1 MEIRFMVRFM
11 ILDWITCSYMQP
23 THRLCPDRRRPATSA
38 GRSDSL
44 RGRSIQWRFSP
55 PTPRLPLV
63 RGRSVAAEQNT
74 TAIQVTVP
82 TFLHVTPKYYYLRL
96 VVPLIVGN
104 HRYDRKY
111 GWYTLKVHP
120 TYSTFQ
126 PRGPI
131 RVRSGRAARGAVH
144 AIANPVHDGVE

>member
-38 GRSDSL
+38 GRSGSL

-96 VVPLIVGN
+96 VTPLIVCNLVWAQPGN
-104 HRYDRKY
+104 LVWSEKC
-111 GWYTLKVHP
+111 TAV
-120 TYSTFQ
+120 TQMYST
-126 PRGPI
+126 
-131 RVRSGRAARGAVH
+131 AV
-144 AIANPVHDGVE
+144 P